1 MKDLSVS
8 YFKSRIA
15 ACLREVQSGETI
27 IITEHKRPVAEVRPY
42 DSVDALVVRAEKKFS
57 LVGSAPPSPTPGL
70 WKSLLDAER
79 GDR

>member
-42 DSVDALVVRAEKKFS
+42 DLNGNLVVRAKKPFS
-57 LVGSAPPSPTPGL
+57 LVGSAPSSPAQGL
-70 WKSLLDAER
+70 SKTLLDDER
-79 GDR
+79 GEW